1 MIYVTALEFNARV
14 SLENFWLVGGVVTH
28 GKAKSVHGGLSEVM
42 KEVLTHW
49 VKSTHGILNR
59 AGFSLT
65 IDEEHLLA
73 RFSLH
78 AFVADESALSSVLSS
93 KSASGM

>member
-14 SLENFWLVGGVVTH
+14 SLKNFWLVGGVVTH

-59 AGFSLT
+59 AGFS
-65 IDEEHLLA
+65 
-73 RFSLH
+73 
-78 AFVADESALSSVLSS
+78 
-93 KSASGM
+93 